1 MIILIRRYS
10 ELITYDSFIDRYNYL
25 KLVGQVGIETF
36 GFERYINQA
45 LYKSKRWLDTRRKV
59 IIRDQGCDLGVDG
72 YEIGD
77 RIIVHHMNPITLED
91 IEEEKDYVFDP
102 EFLISTSF
110 ITHNAIHYGDE
121 SLLPKL
127 PIERS
132 INDTCPWKNGGKN
145 EERL

>member
-1 MIILIRRYS
+1 MIRTYS
-10 ELITYDSFIDRYNYL
+10 ELITRDSFIDRYYYL
-25 KLVGQVGIETF
+25 KLVGQVGVETF
-36 GFERYINQA
+36 GFDRYLNQM
-45 LYKSKRWLDTRRKV
+45 LYKSKRWLDSRRKV

-91 IEEEKDYVFDP
+91 IELEKDEVFDP

-110 ITHNAIHYGDE
+110 RTHNAIHYGDD

-127 PIERS
+127 PLERS
-132 INDTCPWKNGGKN
+132 SNDMCPWKNGG
-145 EERL
+145 

>member
-1 MIILIRRYS
+1 MIRRYS
-10 ELITYDSFIDRYNYL
+10 ELITYNTFVDRYNYL
-25 KLVGQVGIETF
+25 KLSGQVGVETF

-45 LYKSKRWLDTRRKV
+45 LYRSKRWLDTRRKV
-59 IIRDQGCDLGVDG
+59 IIRDQGCDLGIDG

-91 IEEEKDYVFDP
+91 IEEERECVFDP
-102 EFLISTSF
+102 EFLISCSF
-110 ITHNAIHYGDE
+110 MTHNAIHYGDE

-127 PIERS
+127 PVERS
-132 INDTCPWKNGGKN
+132 LNDTCPWKTGGRN